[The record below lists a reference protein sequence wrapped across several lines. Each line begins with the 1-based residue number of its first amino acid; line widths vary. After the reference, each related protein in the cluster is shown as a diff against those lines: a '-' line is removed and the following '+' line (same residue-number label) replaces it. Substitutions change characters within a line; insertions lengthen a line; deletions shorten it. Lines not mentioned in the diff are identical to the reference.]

1 MNRDG
6 AETVASVWPEEP
18 QRAPQNSLMGTHS
31 GLLLLAV
38 GLVVL

>member
-6 AETVASVWPEEP
+6 AETVASMWPEEP
-18 QRAPQNSLMGTHS
+18 QRDPQNSLMGTHR